1 MSKRQKGRK
10 HRTVNRTPRPVGPAV
25 RARSVRA
32 TAADR
37 TGADKTVPD
46 RTAAAGTAAAHG
58 QAGRAEAPAA
68 RPLPAPGGTPRGIPE
83 TTPEKGPGKPEQGP
97 ESAPQPAAGSEA
109 AEELFRTPARDGGLG
124 QSAGRTWER
133 VRAAGASGT
142 TVEELSASVGYQE
155 RTVLKHL
162 LGLAEHGLAE
172 QHGPGRWR
180 PVTEGTAEAGDGRHG
195 TPDRSRVPQ
204 GA

>member
-10 HRTVNRTPRPVGPAV
+10 HRTVNRTPRPVGSAV
-25 RARSVRA
+25 RTRPVRA
-32 TAADR
+32 TATGLTAADR
-37 TGADKTVPD
+37 AAPD
-46 RTAAAGTAAAHG
+46 RTAAAGPAVRT
-58 QAGRAEAPAA
+58 EAPAA
-68 RPLPAPGGTPRGIPE
+68 RPVPAPGGTPRGTPE
-83 TTPEKGPGKPEQGP
+83 TAPRTGPGQGAQ
-97 ESAPQPAAGSEA
+97 SAPRPASGSEA
-109 AEELFRTPARDGGLG
+109 ADELFRTPARDGGLG
-124 QSAGRTWER
+124 QSAGRTWDR

-180 PVTEGTAEAGDGRHG
+180 PVPEGGAEADDGRHG
-195 TPDRSRVPQ
+195 APDRSRVPQ

>member
-10 HRTVNRTPRPVGPAV
+10 HRTVNRTPRPVGSAV
-25 RARSVRA
+25 RARPVRA

-37 TGADKTVPD
+37 TAPD
-46 RTAAAGTAAAHG
+46 RTAAERTAAAHG
-58 QAGRAEAPAA
+58 PAVRTEAPAH
-68 RPLPAPGGTPRGIPE
+68 RPVPAPGDDTPRGTPE
-83 TTPEKGPGKPEQGP
+83 TAPRTAPDPAP
-97 ESAPQPAAGSEA
+97 ESAPQPAPGPGA
-109 AEELFRTPARDGGLG
+109 ADELFRTPARDGGLG
-124 QSAGRTWER
+124 QSAGRTWDR

-180 PVTEGTAEAGDGRHG
+180 PVSEGTEAGDGQHG
-195 TPDRSRVPQ
+195 APDRSRVPQ

>member
-10 HRTVNRTPRPVGPAV
+10 HRTVNRTPRPAGSAV
-25 RARSVRA
+25 RARPVRA
-32 TAADR
+32 
-37 TGADKTVPD
+37 
-46 RTAAAGTAAAHG
+46 TAAAGTAADRTAADRTAAAHG
-58 QAGRAEAPAA
+58 PAGRPEAPAR
-68 RPLPAPGGTPRGIPE
+68 RPVPAPGGTPRGTPE
-83 TTPEKGPGKPEQGP
+83 AAPKTTPDQAP
-97 ESAPQPAAGSEA
+97 ESAPQPAPGPGA
-109 AEELFRTPARDGGLG
+109 ADELFRTPARDGGLG
-124 QSAGRTWER
+124 QSAGRTWDR

-180 PVTEGTAEAGDGRHG
+180 PVPEGAEAGDGRHG
-195 TPDRSRVPQ
+195 APDRSRVPQ

>member
-10 HRTVNRTPRPVGPAV
+10 HRTVNRTPRPVGSAV

-32 TAADR
+32 TATER
-37 TGADKTVPD
+37 TAPAASAPD
-46 RTAAAGTAAAHG
+46 RTAADRTAAHG
-58 QAGRAEAPAA
+58 RAPRTEAPAA
-68 RPLPAPGGTPRGIPE
+68 RPVPAPGGTPHSTSEAASR
-83 TTPEKGPGKPEQGP
+83 TGPGQGP
-97 ESAPQPAAGSEA
+97 QRAPRPASGSEA
-109 AEELFRTPARDGGLG
+109 ADELFRTPARDGGLG
-124 QSAGRTWER
+124 QSAGRTWDR

-180 PVTEGTAEAGDGRHG
+180 PVCEGDTEPGDERPGV
-195 TPDRSRVPQ
+195 PDRSRVPQ
-204 GA
+204 DA

>member
-1 MSKRQKGRK
+1 MSKRQKGRR
-10 HRTVNRTPRPVGPAV
+10 HRTVDRTPRPVGSAV

-37 TGADKTVPD
+37 TAPDAAAPD
-46 RTAAAGTAAAHG
+46 RTAAHGTAPH
-58 QAGRAEAPAA
+58 RTEAPAT
-68 RPLPAPGGTPRGIPE
+68 RPVPAPGGTPLGTSEAAPRS
-83 TTPEKGPGKPEQGP
+83 GPGQRPQR
-97 ESAPQPAAGSEA
+97 APRPPSGSEA
-109 AEELFRTPARDGGLG
+109 ADELFRTPARDGGLG
-124 QSAGRTWER
+124 QSAGRTWDR

-180 PVTEGTAEAGDGRHG
+180 PVCEDGAEPGDERHVV
-195 TPDRSRVPQ
+195 PDRSRVPQ